1 MKEKIREILSIQFN
15 NYIEL
20 KEKRP
25 GVFQLYA
32 PLYHADGDM
41 MDIYFVP
48 EENDKIRICDF
59 GLTMMRLSYTYD
71 VDTPNKER
79 IFNKIITES
88 GITNE
93 NENLYIDTKPDIL
106 YPSLMQFV
114 QTVAKIVNMRLYR
127 REVIHSLFFEM
138 LDEFVELKLSKFN
151 PQKSYFPL
159 IEHDEYEVDYCFN
172 GRERPIYLFGVN
184 SNDRARLATI
194 ACQKFITDKLKF
206 RSLIVFENYEN
217 VSKKDFK
224 RLMSASDKEFPSFDE
239 FQNHAVEYLE
249 REDNWDSI

>member
-106 YPSLMQFV
+106 YPSLMQ
-114 QTVAKIVNMRLYR
+114 
-127 REVIHSLFFEM
+127 
-138 LDEFVELKLSKFN
+138 FVELKLSKFN

>member
-1 MKEKIREILSIQFN
+1 MMLILLTKKEYLIKLLQNPASQMK
-15 NYIEL
+15 
-20 KEKRP
+20 
-25 GVFQLYA
+25 
-32 PLYHADGDM
+32 M
-41 MDIYFVP
+41 
-48 EENDKIRICDF
+48 
-59 GLTMMRLSYTYD
+59 
-71 VDTPNKER
+71 
-79 IFNKIITES
+79 
-88 GITNE
+88 
-93 NENLYIDTKPDIL
+93 
-106 YPSLMQFV
+106 
-114 QTVAKIVNMRLYR
+114 
-127 REVIHSLFFEM
+127 
-138 LDEFVELKLSKFN
+138 
-151 PQKSYFPL
+151 KSYFPL